1 MAINHWYW
9 KRRKKTNP
17 SIGNT
22 GVSFAASAKMLSMSG
37 SPGMYMEG
45 PREVKDLGLAIEP
58 IVGVREY
65 HIYMDGEEPTLSS
78 FNGCPWPHRQ
88 ALSARCGDN
97 VFADH
102 DVPKGAC
109 GCGIYAWKPGVIGA
123 RADLP
128 LSGEVYLWGDVL
140 VCETG
145 YRAEIAYPKNLN
157 IRSAQTRATIR
168 LRDALEEA
176 YGVPVT
182 LSDPEVKTETVFD
195 VTTLTSTTTPT
206 VTFPVSQGGFIPPT
220 YPGTYP
226 GLTPPPPTPPSPS
239 A

>member
-22 GVSFAASAKMLSMSG
+22 GVSFAASAKTLSMAG

-58 IVGVREY
+58 IVGIREY

-88 ALSARCGDN
+88 ALIARCGDN

-109 GCGIYAWKPGVIGA
+109 GCGIYAWKPEHSTPHNISQ
-123 RADLP
+123 P

-140 VCETG
+140 VCEHG

-182 LSDPEVKTETVFD
+182 LSDPKTKEETRYG
-195 VTTLTSTTTPT
+195 LTGATGAAGAA
-206 VTFPVSQGGFIPPT
+206 VSPGGFVLPT
-220 YPGTYP
+220 YPGTYS
-226 GLTPPPPTPPSPS
+226 GLIPPPPPPTPPSPL